1 MRRSVW
7 ILLGTTPLWLAGS
20 AFAQATPEGAAA
32 LRDGLNGMLKPILSA
47 QVQGKPLFTGPVTVQ
62 PAGADYTVVF
72 PATDLTVTSPQ
83 PDGAKSFTVHCDG
96 QTYQATA
103 AATGNSYR
111 LDSNQRVNCTAEV
124 SGKPKVTVTSRS
136 LQAHM
141 VVDLDQKL
149 FTESGWQVD
158 GIAIRQDGK
167 SDAFTIEQ
175 FSGTTSLVP
184 AATPGR
190 HNAVFK
196 MEAGK
201 LSAVDGTGVERF
213 SLGDAVYDGHVDG
226 MDVPVIIAT
235 YGELIGAYAQMF
247 ETLAAADPKAA
258 PQIPAETMRSMM
270 GIMKRMMAGYGTA
283 GVFTGTFSDLRVKA
297 PEVQVTLDSLRVSE
311 GFAGIS
317 DPKGTGNLE
326 IEMAGLA
333 LAPKLPFAQWIPTDA
348 TIKLNASDVPWGD
361 VGTAYM
367 SMMEASADQTA
378 APEQA
383 QQRMAESMAQIG
395 GILRNA
401 GSRLDIDA
409 FHVAAPE
416 AAVDLG
422 GKVQG
427 VATAA
432 HGVTAALKLRITNL
446 DGLIKF
452 LQSSPDGE
460 QAAAGLSMAQV
471 MGHQATGDGGKP
483 ARDYDIVVDE
493 AGKILVNGTD
503 LSALAPKK

>member
-20 AFAQATPEGAAA
+20 ALAQATPEGAAA
-32 LRDGLNGMLKPILSA
+32 LRDGLNGMLQPILSA

-72 PATDLTVTSPQ
+72 PGTDLTVTSAQ
-83 PDGAKSFTVHCDG
+83 KDGAKSLTVHCDA

-111 LDSNQRVNCTAEV
+111 LDSTQRLNCTAEA

-167 SDAFTIEQ
+167 SDAFTVEK

-190 HNAVFK
+190 HDAAFK
-196 MEAGK
+196 MEAGD
-201 LSAVDGTGVERF
+201 LGFVDETGVERF
-213 SLGDAVYDGHVDG
+213 RLGSMVYDGHMDG
-226 MDVPVIIAT
+226 MDVQVIIAA
-235 YGELIGAYAQMF
+235 YGEMIGAYSQMF
-247 ETLAAADPKAA
+247 ETIASGDPKAT
-258 PQIPAETMRSMM
+258 PQIPADTMRGMM
-270 GIMKRMMAGYGTA
+270 AIMKRMMAGYGDG
-283 GVFTGTFSDLRVKA
+283 GVFTGTFTDLRVKA
-297 PEVQVTLDSLRVSE
+297 PEVQVSLDSLRVGE
-311 GFAGIS
+311 GFAGAS
-317 DPKGTGNLE
+317 APKGTGNLE

-348 TIKLNASDVPWGD
+348 TIKLNASDIPWSE
-361 VGTAYM
+361 VGSAYL
-367 SMMEASADQTA
+367 SMMEASADQAT

-395 GILRNA
+395 GILRSA

-416 AAVDLG
+416 AAIDLG

-427 VATAA
+427 AATAA
-432 HGVTAALKLRITNL
+432 HGVTAALKLRLTNL

-452 LQSSPDGE
+452 LQSTSDGE

>member
-32 LRDGLNGMLKPILSA
+32 LRDGLTGMLKPILSA
-47 QVQGKPLFTGPVTVQ
+47 QVQGKPLFTGPITVQ

-72 PATDLTVTSPQ
+72 PGTDLTVTSAQQEGPKSLTVQ
-83 PDGAKSFTVHCDG
+83 CGA

-111 LDSNQRVNCTAEV
+111 LDSTQPLNCTAEA
-124 SGKPKVTVTSRS
+124 SGKPKVTVTTRS

-149 FTESGWQVD
+149 FTESGWQVN
-158 GIAIRQDGK
+158 GIAIRQEGK
-167 SDAFTIEQ
+167 SNAFTIDR
-175 FSGTTSLVP
+175 FSGTSSLEP
-184 AATPGR
+184 AASPGR

-196 MEAGK
+196 MEAGD
-201 LSAVDGTGVERF
+201 LSALDETGVERF
-213 SLGDAVYDGHVDG
+213 RLGSMAYDGHVDG
-226 MDVPVIIAT
+226 MDVQVIIAA
-235 YGELIGAYAQMF
+235 YGEMIGAYSEMF
-247 ETLAAADPKAA
+247 ETIAAGDQKGTA
-258 PQIPAETMRSMM
+258 QVPAETMRSMM
-270 GIMKRMMAGYGTA
+270 GIMKRMMAGYGDG
-283 GVFTGTFSDLRVKA
+283 GVFTGTFTDLRVKA
-297 PEVQVTLDSLRVSE
+297 PEVQVTLDSLRFGE
-311 GFAGIS
+311 GFAGAS

-333 LAPKLPFAQWIPTDA
+333 LAPKPPFTQWIPTDA
-348 TIKLNASDVPWGD
+348 TIKLNASDIPWSE
-361 VGTAYM
+361 VGTAYI
-367 SMMEASADQTA
+367 SMMEASADQVT

-395 GILRNA
+395 SILRSA

-416 AAVDLG
+416 AAIDLG

-427 VATAA
+427 TATAA
-432 HGVTAALKLRITNL
+432 HGVTAALKLRFTNL

-452 LQSSPDGE
+452 LQSSHDGE